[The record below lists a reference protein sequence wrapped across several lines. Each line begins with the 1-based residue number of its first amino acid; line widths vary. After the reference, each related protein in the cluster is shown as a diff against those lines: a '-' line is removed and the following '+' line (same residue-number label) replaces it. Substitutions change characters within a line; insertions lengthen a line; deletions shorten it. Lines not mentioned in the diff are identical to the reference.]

1 MKKRKK
7 SSNLDFSGNHH
18 NIIYNNKINLNIYDE
33 QYKGNTSYL
42 NNNNI
47 KMKESIGSSYL
58 LGDINK
64 KSDTILQKIKN
75 KSKKRKKLFD
85 INSKN
90 TYKIKIN
97 YTTLNENNDITNNSN
112 FNIDENKEIFKTKKR
127 KKILLKKNFEDYY
140 NDNPEKHNTYKD
152 KIEIKSEKNIN
163 INNNKDETKKYNLLK
178 QIIRRRMKNNNHT
191 NEIKSEE
198 NSKSSSNEDIYIY
211 NGCDNFLIKE
221 KYKKN
226 VLNDIQNNDVNKN
239 NDYKSNNY
247 QQIKTNNN
255 NSKKKLIVNTR
266 KNKKFYVKVYKK
278 KITNNSLSLSKNN
291 KKEDNDIYSYN
302 NNLYNS
308 RKMKIDKFSTIL
320 NESNK
325 KYFKINTFSNNK
337 KPENNSKTSNKIKI
351 KLYKK
356 PNQRGLSNKII
367 LYKSQKNINNDI
379 YHFQIL
385 APEKNTFYF
394 HKVNKNQNKKIIN
407 INDIQNNEEK
417 NMEFKGKIKLNQNNL
432 NSNNENDNMI
442 IFNSNT
448 YNPKIPINNKN
459 FHVSNNDSFIQRKD
473 INSMNILPNFYQ
485 NYEDLYIHIP
495 ILQNCYFKKENKII
509 ISKNSNIKIENKNLE
524 KKEINQ
530 KYKNEDKDKIN
541 NNNYIPIKSS
551 EDNNGEDINQFVVS
565 QSMIEKLN
573 KIENN
578 KNILISQNDNKKNT
592 KESYSIDVKRTFK
605 NNDIIKNIANNNFLY
620 DLEKINNEKD
630 KRYKIRSVVR
640 IIKKN
645 KNLNNSFKYEILNE
659 NNNIPKEE
667 RNEIIEKIKKE
678 VAETKEEQDRHDKI
692 VKILKEDIENCIS
705 FYDNKNNN
713 EDINEKNKN
722 YDLSI
727 IEQLIIK
734 VKVDLIDIINS
745 FLLIC
750 NELIDNKNKLKI
762 CNKYINLFIAF
773 YKKNYL
779 NENNIKIIH
788 IKLLKILYN
797 IETLCVNNNY
807 KYEIFGNIFYYFLNE
822 QMFNENDLNYFDSDR
837 DKFIIEIAKVVKF
850 IIILSSNDIKVA
862 NERYFKFKN
871 TKIFN
876 KNPIYFN
883 YVTKYLKS
891 ILNI

>member
-42 NNNNI
+42 NNNNV

-112 FNIDENKEIFKTKKR
+112 FNINENKEIFKTKKK

-226 VLNDIQNNDVNKN
+226 VLNDIQNNDDNKS
-239 NDYKSNNY
+239 NDNKSNNY
-247 QQIKTNNN
+247 QQIKTNND

-266 KNKKFYVKVYKK
+266 KNKKFYVKIYKK

-308 RKMKIDKFSTIL
+308 RKIKIDKYSTIL

-337 KPENNSKTSNKIKI
+337 KPESKTSNKIKI

-417 NMEFKGKIKLNQNNL
+417 NIEFKGTIKLNQNDL

-459 FHVSNNDSFIQRKD
+459 LHVSNNDSFIQRKD

-485 NYEDLYIHIP
+485 NYEDLYSHLP
-495 ILQNCYFKKENKII
+495 IIQNCYFKKENKII
-509 ISKNSNIKIENKNLE
+509 INKNSNIKNENKNLE

-530 KYKNEDKDKIN
+530 KYKKEEKDKIN
-541 NNNYIPIKSS
+541 NNNYIPIKRSD
-551 EDNNGEDINQFVVS
+551 DNNGEDINQFVVS

-620 DLEKINNEKD
+620 DLENINNEKN